1 MKVFRAP
8 VLLGLALLSIA
19 LASAEP
25 DAIVRSRIK
34 RTPVHSSN
42 VASAGYS
49 SHLRALE
56 IEFVRGAVYRFLE
69 VPPRVSRDF
78 FAAGSKG
85 RFIAERLRGKYEFVR
100 VRPRREEG
108 QSVGESAERKE

>member
-1 MKVFRAP
+1 MNVSRAP
-8 VLLGLALLSIA
+8 VLLCLGLLSIA

-25 DAIVRSRIK
+25 DAIVRSRIR

-49 SHLRALE
+49 FHLRALE
-56 IEFVRGAVYRFLE
+56 IEFVRGAIYRFLN
-69 VPPRVSRDF
+69 VPPRISREF
-78 FAAGSKG
+78 FAAESKG

-100 VRPRREEG
+100 VRPHREEVNATDG
-108 QSVGESAERKE
+108 WAGKTK

>member
-100 VRPRREEG
+100 VRPRREEA
-108 QSVGESAERKE
+108 QSIGESAERKE

>member
-1 MKVFRAP
+1 MKVSRAP

-69 VPPRVSRDF
+69 VPPRISREF
-78 FAAGSKG
+78 FAAESKG

-100 VRPRREEG
+100 VRPSGEEARSTDHFAG
-108 QSVGESAERKE
+108 KKR